1 MPEPRS
7 TTNALA
13 DHVCFLLSQVGSH
26 AAHRFRQLLE
36 PIGLTPRQFGV
47 LSHLIERDG
56 QSQQQLADTIGV
68 HPNVMV
74 GLVDEL
80 EERGLVERRTDPTN
94 RRAYAV
100 HVQPP
105 ARELFRRAAGFAD
118 DCDRELLDALDTD
131 EQRALLP
138 VLQRIAAGYGLTPGV
153 HPGLA
158 RM

>member
-1 MPEPRS
+1 MDYARKLRLL
-7 TTNALA
+7 ALNDA
-13 DHVCFLLSQVGSH
+13 S
-26 AAHRFRQLLE
+26 
-36 PIGLTPRQFGV
+36 
-47 LSHLIERDG
+47 
-56 QSQQQLADTIGV
+56 
-68 HPNVMV
+68 
-74 GLVDEL
+74 LVDEL